1 MEGRFEIRSRL
12 AADANAVWAHASSL
26 EGVNRE
32 LMPLCR
38 MTFPAHARTLTEETV
53 PLGQRLFRSWVLL
66 GGVLPV
72 DYDDLVLVELEPG
85 RRFLERSTLA
95 TQRHWEHERILT
107 PVEGGV
113 ELTDRLRFEP
123 RLSWTLGASRVVV
136 RTLFN
141 HRHRRLRA
149 IFGTVP

>member
-1 MEGRFEIRSRL
+1 MEGRFEIHSRL
-12 AADANAVWAHASSL
+12 AADAATVWAHASSL

-38 MTFPAHARTLTEETV
+38 MTFPAHARTLSEATV
-53 PLGQRLFRSWVLL
+53 PLGRRLFRSWVLL

-95 TQRHWEHERILT
+95 TQRLWEHERTLT
-107 PVEGGV
+107 PIEGGLEV
-113 ELTDRLRFEP
+113 TDRLRFEP
-123 RLSWTLGASRVVV
+123 RMDWMLAASRAVV
-136 RTLFN
+136 RMLFT

>member
-1 MEGRFEIRSRL
+1 MEGRFEISSRL
-12 AADANAVWAHASSL
+12 AADSARLWQHASSL

-38 MTFPAHARTLTEETV
+38 MTFPAHARTLTEATV
-53 PLGQRLFRSWVLL
+53 PLGQRLFRSWILL

-72 DYDDLVLVELEPG
+72 DYDDLVLVELETG

-95 TQRHWEHERILT
+95 SQRVWEHERTLV
-107 PVEGGV
+107 PMAGGV
-113 ELTDRLRFEP
+113 EVTDRLRFEP
-123 RLSWTLGASRVVV
+123 RMAWMLGASRVVV
-136 RTLFN
+136 RALFT

-149 IFGTVP
+149 MFGTVP